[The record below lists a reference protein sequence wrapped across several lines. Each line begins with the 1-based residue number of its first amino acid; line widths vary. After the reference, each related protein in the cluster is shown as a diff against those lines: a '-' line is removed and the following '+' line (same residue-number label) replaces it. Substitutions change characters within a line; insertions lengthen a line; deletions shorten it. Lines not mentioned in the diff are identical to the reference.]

1 MNTRAVTLAASL
13 LIGGVGA
20 TACSSSTSSA
30 PTTTTAITNT
40 MQQATTKGSQA
51 GSENI
56 VQLAESNPDLSTL
69 VTAIKAA
76 GLVQTLE
83 GPGPFT
89 VFAPTNQ
96 AFAALPAG
104 TLQTLLQPANKAEL
118 AAILTYHVVAG
129 AYTSSNL
136 PTGTVKT
143 VNGATVTVGASGG
156 SVHITDGKGG
166 TVQVTQANIAASN
179 GVIHVING
187 VLLPPAS

>member
-1 MNTRAVTLAASL
+1 MNTKAIALAASL
-13 LIGGVGA
+13 LVGGVGA
-20 TACSSSTSSA
+20 TACGNSSSS
-30 PTTTTAITNT
+30 
-40 MQQATTKGSQA
+40 ATTSPKAPATTSQA
-51 GSENI
+51 GTATENI

-69 VTAIKAA
+69 VTAVKAA

-104 TLQTLLQPANKAEL
+104 TLQTLLQPANKSQL
-118 AAILTYHVVAG
+118 TSILTYHVVAG
-129 AYTSSNL
+129 AYTSANL
-136 PTGTVKT
+136 PTGMVKT
-143 VNGATVTVGASGG
+143 VNGATVTVAESGG
-156 SVHITDGKGG
+156 TVDITDGKGG
-166 TVQVTQANIAASN
+166 TVKVTEANIKASN